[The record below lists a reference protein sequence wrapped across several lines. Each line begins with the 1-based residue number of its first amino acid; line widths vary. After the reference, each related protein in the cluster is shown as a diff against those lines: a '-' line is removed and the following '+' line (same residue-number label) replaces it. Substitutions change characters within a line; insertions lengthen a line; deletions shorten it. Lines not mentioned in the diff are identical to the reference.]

1 MNLADQYPPEHCP
14 DSVWVLSRGS
24 INWTSPENGKADPG
38 REPGSGYVAIQ
49 ATPQQLLMPPTAHLY
64 QHFGTAWMPYFR
76 IVDYLAN
83 VPWGTLLR
91 ERVETVEPQT
101 PASAP

>member
-49 ATPQQLLMPPTAHLY
+49 ATP
-64 QHFGTAWMPYFR
+64 
-76 IVDYLAN
+76 
-83 VPWGTLLR
+83 
-91 ERVETVEPQT
+91 
-101 PASAP
+101 

>member
-38 REPGSGYVAIQ
+38 RS
-49 ATPQQLLMPPTAHLY
+49 
-64 QHFGTAWMPYFR
+64 R
-76 IVDYLAN
+76 
-83 VPWGTLLR
+83 LR
-91 ERVETVEPQT
+91 KWCLIRFPRDLGLD
-101 PASAP
+101 SMR